1 MPNQGL
7 TDRELI
13 KKLEDALRDRNSE
26 IERLRGALDES
37 RATVSRLLEAQLRND
52 FYRGEG

>member
-1 MPNQGL
+1 MPDQGM

-13 KKLEDALRDRNSE
+13 KKLEDALRDRNRE

-37 RATVSRLLEAQLRND
+37 CATVSRLLEAQLRND